1 MNWKQEAIEELR
13 HLESLRLALN
23 TIPERIRALDELT
36 RITTGDDSINAR
48 FECEQLALRL
58 DVTQRMVTAIERGLS
73 ALDPDERC
81 ALEKF
86 YIKRTPGAA
95 QALCE
100 VFVVEQAQVYRIKDR
115 ALKKFTRGMFGWEDV
130 RY

>member
-1 MNWKQEAIEELR
+1 MDWKHEAMEELR

-23 TIPERIRALDELT
+23 TIPERIQALDELA
-36 RITTGDDSINAR
+36 RITTGDEAINAR
-48 FECEQLALRL
+48 FERERL
-58 DVTQRMVTAIERGLS
+58 TLKLDATQRLVAGIERGLR

-100 VFVVEQAQVYRIKDR
+100 VFIVEQAQVYRIKDR

-130 RY
+130 LC